1 MKTALYNFYYTFR
14 MWDKKKKKKNGAA
27 STAAAKKDYKIL
39 ATH

>member
-1 MKTALYNFYYTFR
+1 MKNAFYNFYDTFR
-14 MWDKKKKKKNGAA
+14 MWDKKKIGTA

>member
-1 MKTALYNFYYTFR
+1 MLSTIVMTPSGCGT
-14 MWDKKKKKKNGAA
+14 KKKIGTA

>member
-1 MKTALYNFYYTFR
+1 MKTAFYNFYYTFR
-14 MWDKKKKKKNGAA
+14 MWDKKKKKNGAA

>member
-1 MKTALYNFYYTFR
+1 MKNAFYNCYDTFR
-14 MWDKKKKKKNGAA
+14 MWDKKKKIGTA